1 MAIQRNWV
9 TPLAAGAFLLSAVTG
24 ILMFFHFDSGLNK
37 LAHEWLSWV
46 LLGAVAL
53 HVTANFDGFKRHLGT
68 RRGQLLVGLFA
79 LVLLSSFVGS
89 GEKDEPP
96 FGGNTTDDTGA
107 GGSPHARAGA
117 GTPGASGCAARIRSA
132 KLERSG
138 RARHAQ
144 TSAGIGN
151 TVSRTKVAW
160 PLPSLGQRESN

>member
-96 FGGNTTDDTGA
+96 FAPPIRALAATPLTTLAQVARLTPEQVREHLALA
-107 GGSPHARAGA
+107 GVQPASDQQSLSDLVGPDMRKQVQVL
-117 GTPGASGCAARIRSA
+117 GT
-132 KLERSG
+132 LF
-138 RARHAQ
+138 RAR
-144 TSAGIGN
+144 
-151 TVSRTKVAW
+151 K
-160 PLPSLGQRESN
+160 